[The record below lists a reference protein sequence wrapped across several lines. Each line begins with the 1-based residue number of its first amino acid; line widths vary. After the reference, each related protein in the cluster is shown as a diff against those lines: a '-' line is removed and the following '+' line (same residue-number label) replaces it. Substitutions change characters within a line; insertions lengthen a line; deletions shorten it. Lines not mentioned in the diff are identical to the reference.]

1 MYVAKTRFS
10 TEYST
15 GEYRA
20 KECVIAQIWA
30 DQTDCIHDC
39 TFITSIIRFSPPTAS
54 IDFLKTLVPPLQL
67 RKAGK
72 LAMKKGNRKKQ
83 VSPVLLSLCRLL
95 LLLKSLYPVRHIQV
109 SRIPHLMNKL
119 NRNTSVFRLMSL
131 SSASAWL
138 FKMTITTCFLST
150 LFSSIK
156 LCFIFASFKVITA
169 SVKHEQVHS
178 YQYHDILVPCVGL
191 SSASLTVLI
200 CEFGSE
206 LLRNCSCTYSFP
218 CHQFI

>member
-1 MYVAKTRFS
+1 MCVAKTRFS
-10 TEYST
+10 TEFST

-30 DQTDCIHDC
+30 GQTDCIHDC

-72 LAMKKGNRKKQ
+72 LAMKGEQKKTGKSGITFALSFITIIKVIIPRKT
-83 VSPVLLSLCRLL
+83 
-95 LLLKSLYPVRHIQV
+95 H
-109 SRIPHLMNKL
+109 
-119 NRNTSVFRLMSL
+119 TSFQDTSFDEEIDPFFRLMSL

-138 FKMTITTCFLST
+138 FKMTITTCFLRT

-156 LCFIFASFKVITA
+156 QCFIFASFKVITA
-169 SVKHEQVHS
+169 FVKHEQVHS
-178 YQYHDILVPCVGL
+178 YQYHDT
-191 SSASLTVLI
+191 SSLCWPVIS
-200 CEFGSE
+200 
-206 LLRNCSCTYSFP
+206 
-218 CHQFI
+218 